1 LADSWIGRIGASR
14 IRLPPDLQ
22 TDIVDIVSN
31 NSDAATVAG
40 QAFAREMNFSAV
52 RTLSP
57 RDPAL
62 NALAG
67 LPIGVPFHSIIGEHN
82 AGPLERSSDGAVAYT
97 SAHLDGAASELV
109 VRSGHGVCD
118 NSDAQGE
125 IIRILRLELQ
135 RDAAPARAIASDD
148 RFGR

>member
-1 LADSWIGRIGASR
+1 
-14 IRLPPDLQ
+14 
-22 TDIVDIVSN
+22 VDIVSG
-31 NSDAATVAG
+31 NSDVATVAG

-62 NALAG
+62 NALAN
-67 LPIGVPFHSIIGEHN
+67 LPIEVPSHSIIGQHN
-82 AGPLERSSDGAVAYT
+82 AGPIETSSDGAVTYT

-109 VRSGHGVCD
+109 VRSGHNVCD
-118 NSDAQGE
+118 NSAAQGE

-135 RDAAPARAIASDD
+135 RR
-148 RFGR
+148 